1 MAINISYDPSDD
13 PQAIAEA
20 EARDAESL
28 ELGEKMLEEQ
38 QDLLAGKYR
47 NAEELEKAYIELQQR
62 FSKGETAEP
71 TQETEE
77 AEQESADS
85 FERYAEDGAVNY
97 DAVKQAYG
105 DQLADVFKQAEIDPW
120 EMNDHF
126 YQNDGTLSQEMYD
139 RLNKAGFSDSVIDS
153 YLGGLRNQLGYT
165 DAANLSDS
173 EISEIKKIAGGEKG
187 YQQLTEWASENLSKE
202 DIEAFDEVINTANK
216 AAVRFAVK
224 ALMSQYEDAVGRDPE
239 LVTGKQSNQGQAYR
253 SMAEVVRDMQDPRYD
268 RDEAYRMDIMQK
280 LERSNLKL

>member
-28 ELGEKMLEEQ
+28 ELGEKMMDEQ
-38 QDLLAGKYR
+38 QELLAGKYR

-62 FSKGETAEP
+62 FSKGETTES
-71 TQETEE
+71 TEDSEETE
-77 AEQESADS
+77 QTSADTY
-85 FERYAEDGAVNY
+85 ERYAEDGTINY

-105 DQLADVFKQAEIDPW
+105 DQLANVFQHAEIDPW

-126 YQNDGTLSQEMYD
+126 YANDGTLSEEMYD
-139 RLNKAGFSDSVIDS
+139 RLNQAGFSDDVIDS
-153 YLGGLRNQLGYT
+153 YLGGLRNQLGYNE
-165 DAANLSDS
+165 AANLSNT

-187 YQQLTEWASENLSKE
+187 YQQLTEWASENLSQE

-239 LVTGKQSNQGQAYR
+239 LITGKQSTQGQAYR

-268 RDEAYRMDIMQK
+268 KDEAYRMDVMQK
-280 LERSNLKL
+280 LERSNLKV